1 MLLLHFQF
9 PNNPYTIRNNKLLK
23 DLRENLI
30 FLATFFKNLP
40 YNALRGPKIFQK
52 SFFLILTTVLTPTLY
67 ILAMVLYEV
76 PFFNSSMISPYCL

>member
-23 DLRENLI
+23 DLGENLI

-40 YNALRGPKIFQK
+40 YNALGG
-52 SFFLILTTVLTPTLY
+52 L
-67 ILAMVLYEV
+67 
-76 PFFNSSMISPYCL
+76 